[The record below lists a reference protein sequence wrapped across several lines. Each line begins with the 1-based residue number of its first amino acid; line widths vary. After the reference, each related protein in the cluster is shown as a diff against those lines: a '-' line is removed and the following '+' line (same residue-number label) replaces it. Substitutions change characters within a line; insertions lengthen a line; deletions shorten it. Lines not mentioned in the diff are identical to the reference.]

1 MEQQQIFNTATNMRL
16 DRTNGLQSLSLHN
29 LAFSVSDIE
38 ETIQWYGDI
47 LGFKVLNRTTFLAMG
62 AQVQIAFLQNADV
75 RLEVLQAPG
84 GFRINEMFA
93 DAPAHLL
100 PIGNKVLVLQV
111 NDLHTATLE
120 LEEKGVTFAW
130 KEVDLS
136 GNGPFSTMIRDSD
149 GNFINIFQRGP
160 AEELA

>member
-1 MEQQQIFNTATNMRL
+1 MHP
-16 DRTNGLQSLSLHN
+16 DRPNGLQSLSLHN
-29 LAFSVSDIE
+29 LAFTVSDLE
-38 ETIQWYGDI
+38 QTIQWYGDI
-47 LGFKVLNRTTFLAMG
+47 LGFKVLNRVTFPAIG
-62 AQVQIAFLQNADV
+62 AQVAFLQHADV

-111 NDLHTATLE
+111 NDLHTATQE

-130 KEVDLS
+130 KEVDLT
-136 GNGPFSTMIRDSD
+136 GDGTFSTMIRDSD
-149 GNFINIFQRGP
+149 GNFINIFQRAL
-160 AEELA
+160 AEQVA

>member
-1 MEQQQIFNTATNMRL
+1 MSL
-16 DRTNGLQSLSLHN
+16 DRSNGLQSLSLHN
-29 LAFSVSDIE
+29 LAFTVSDLDK
-38 ETIQWYGDI
+38 TIQWYGDI
-47 LGFKVLNRTTFLAMG
+47 LGFKVLNRVTFPAIG
-62 AQVQIAFLQNADV
+62 AQVAFLQNADV

-130 KEVDLS
+130 KEVDLT
-136 GNGPFSTMIRDSD
+136 GDGTFSTMIRDSD
-149 GNFINIFQRGP
+149 GNFINIFQRVP